1 MLTPHSLSATCL
13 ASRPGCQKHLKGM
26 HRARHPL
33 SVPLYPYDQTLSFVG
48 GAVCCPRL
56 PSPWGGRVHSH
67 GPKGTG
73 EELRESVHAPDPG
86 SRDPHFLAA
95 PFLLLPA
102 SGLQWRQAAGG
113 TASTQDH
120 RATAMSAKAQSG
132 KAQSLH
138 SSKRLRATTPA
149 RLLVTQDTQAPYLSK
164 SLCMAFFRHF
174 AVNSIYPKPNSR
186 FPLKLVPCQPLHICK
201 PEIRSIMNSSGS
213 PGGASG
219 RELGCQCRRHK
230 RLQSLGWEDPLKEG
244 MATHCS
250 ILAW

>member
-149 RLLVTQDTQAPYLSK
+149 PVSLLHKTHKPLTCPSHCVW
-164 SLCMAFFRHF
+164 HF
-174 AVNSIYPKPNSR
+174 SAT
-186 FPLKLVPCQPLHICK
+186 
-201 PEIRSIMNSSGS
+201 
-213 PGGASG
+213 
-219 RELGCQCRRHK
+219 
-230 RLQSLGWEDPLKEG
+230 LQ
-244 MATHCS
+244 
-250 ILAW
+250 